1 EGACRVTA
9 VTRDASS
16 MVNLLDL
23 LPADAGT
30 LLRRF
35 AEENGE
41 RQFRAVQVL
50 QHLWKA
56 PRPDF
61 ASMVELPAAFRQL
74 LNEHFE
80 IPRLALSARQLST
93 DGTEKFLF
101 RLHDGEHIETVA
113 IPDGS
118 RLTLCISS
126 QAGCAL
132 QCSFC
137 A

>member
-1 EGACRVTA
+1 MI
-9 VTRDASS
+9 DAPSAARAK
-16 MVNLLDL
+16 VNLLDL
-23 LPADAGT
+23 LPAEAEAV
-30 LLRRF
+30 LRRF

-41 RQFRAVQVL
+41 RGFRAVQVL

-61 ASMVELPAAFRQL
+61 ASMVELPAPFRQL
-74 LNEHFE
+74 LDENFE

-101 RLHDGEHIETVA
+101 RLSDGEHIETVA

-118 RLTLCISS
+118 RLTL
-126 QAGCAL
+126 
-132 QCSFC
+132 
-137 A
+137 